1 MSLSALRPAPRARAC
16 ASTSTRPCR
25 PPSSPASLEPGTLI
39 TVPTLAVRFDVSATP
54 VREAVLELEKRGFV
68 ETVRNKGFRVTAVSD
83 EELGHL
89 VQVRQLLEA
98 PAMERLAGR
107 VPDDALPALEGLADR
122 IERGARDG
130 DLRAYLEADQEFH
143 LSLTRMLGN
152 PVLTDSIADLRSRTR
167 LVGLASM
174 KESRHLDDSAAEHHE
189 LLRALVRG
197 DGREAHAV
205 MVRHIRHATGWWA
218 GHGEEDGDARG
229 DETAAASAAG
239 SAGASAAASAA
250 AGARG
255 AEAAAEPVA
264 EPAARR

>member
-1 MSLSALRPAPRARAC
+1 MSLSALRPAPPRASLREHVHQALS
-16 ASTSTRPCR
+16 AAIVSGE
-25 PPSSPASLEPGTLI
+25 LEPGTLI

-229 DETAAASAAG
+229 DAAG
-239 SAGASAAASAA
+239 VGSAAASAA

-255 AEAAAEPVA
+255 AEAAAESA
-264 EPAARR
+264 SEPAARR

>member
-1 MSLSALRPAPRARAC
+1 VSLSALRPAPPRASLREHVHQALS
-16 ASTSTRPCR
+16 AAIVSGE
-25 PPSSPASLEPGTLI
+25 LEPGTLI

-229 DETAAASAAG
+229 DAAG
-239 SAGASAAASAA
+239 VGSAAASAA

-255 AEAAAEPVA
+255 AEAAAESA
-264 EPAARR
+264 SEPAARR

>member
-1 MSLSALRPAPRARAC
+1 MSLSALRPAPPRASLREHVHQALS
-16 ASTSTRPCR
+16 AAIVSGE
-25 PPSSPASLEPGTLI
+25 LEPGTLI

-107 VPDDALPALEGLADR
+107 VPEDALPVLEALADR

-218 GHGEEDGDARG
+218 GHGEEDGDARVDVDPDVAG
-229 DETAAASAAG
+229 RHAADPA
-239 SAGASAAASAA
+239 
-250 AGARG
+250 
-255 AEAAAEPVA
+255 A
-264 EPAARR
+264 EPAAVSAAVSVPRR

>member
-1 MSLSALRPAPRARAC
+1 MSLSALRPAPPRESLREHVHQALSA
-16 ASTSTRPCR
+16 AIVSGE
-25 PPSSPASLEPGTLI
+25 LEPGTLI

-107 VPDDALPALEGLADR
+107 LPDGALPGLEALADR
-122 IERGARDG
+122 IEQGARDG

-152 PVLTDSIADLRSRTR
+152 PVLTESIADLRSRTR

-174 KESRHLDDSAAEHHE
+174 KESAMLDASAAEHHE
-189 LLRALVRG
+189 LLRALVAG
-197 DGREAHAV
+197 DGPGSHEL

-218 GHGEEDGDARG
+218 GRGE
-229 DETAAASAAG
+229 DEPAAVAH
-239 SAGASAAASAA
+239 
-250 AGARG
+250 
-255 AEAAAEPVA
+255 AELAEPELADPEFAEPVA
-264 EPAARR
+264 

>member
-1 MSLSALRPAPRARAC
+1 MSLSALRPAPPRASLREHVHQALS
-16 ASTSTRPCR
+16 AAIVSGE
-25 PPSSPASLEPGTLI
+25 LEPGTLI

-229 DETAAASAAG
+229 DEAAVASAAG

>member
-1 MSLSALRPAPRARAC
+1 VSLSALRPAPPRASLREHVHQALS
-16 ASTSTRPCR
+16 AAIVSGE
-25 PPSSPASLEPGTLI
+25 LEPGTLI

-83 EELGHL
+83 EELGHI

-107 VPDDALPALEGLADR
+107 LPADARPALEALADR
-122 IERGARDG
+122 IEQGARDG

-143 LSLTRMLGN
+143 LSLTRMVGN
-152 PVLTDSIADLRSRTR
+152 PVLTAAIADLRSRTR

-174 KESRHLDDSAAEHHE
+174 KESAMLDASAAEHHE
-189 LLRALVRG
+189 LLRALVAG
-197 DGREAHAV
+197 DGAAAHEL

-218 GHGEEDGDARG
+218 GHGEGD
-229 DETAAASAAG
+229 D
-239 SAGASAAASAA
+239 
-250 AGARG
+250 
-255 AEAAAEPVA
+255 AAEG
-264 EPAARR
+264 AADPSSPSA

>member
-1 MSLSALRPAPRARAC
+1 MSLSALRPAPPRASLREHVHQALS
-16 ASTSTRPCR
+16 AAIVSGE
-25 PPSSPASLEPGTLI
+25 LEPGTLI

-229 DETAAASAAG
+229 DEAAVASAAG
-239 SAGASAAASAA
+239 SAA

>member
-1 MSLSALRPAPRARAC
+1 MSLSALRPAPPRASLREHVHQALS
-16 ASTSTRPCR
+16 AAIVSGE
-25 PPSSPASLEPGTLI
+25 LEPGTLI

-218 GHGEEDGDARG
+218 GHGEEDGDVRG
-229 DETAAASAAG
+229 DEAAAASAAG
-239 SAGASAAASAA
+239 SAAASAGASAA

-255 AEAAAEPVA
+255 AEAAAESA
-264 EPAARR
+264 SEPAVRR

>member
-1 MSLSALRPAPRARAC
+1 MSLSALRPAPPRASLREHVHQALS
-16 ASTSTRPCR
+16 AAIVSGE
-25 PPSSPASLEPGTLI
+25 LEPGTLI

-229 DETAAASAAG
+229 DEAAVASAEG
-239 SAGASAAASAA
+239 SAAASAA

-255 AEAAAEPVA
+255 AEAAAESA
-264 EPAARR
+264 SEPAARR

>member
-1 MSLSALRPAPRARAC
+1 MSLSALRPAPPRASLREHVHQALS
-16 ASTSTRPCR
+16 AAIVSGE
-25 PPSSPASLEPGTLI
+25 LEPGTLI

-229 DETAAASAAG
+229 DEAAVASAAG
-239 SAGASAAASAA
+239 SAGASA
-250 AGARG
+250 GAVVRG
-255 AEAAAEPVA
+255 AEASAEPVA

>member
-1 MSLSALRPAPRARAC
+1 MSLSALRPAPPRASLREHVHQALS
-16 ASTSTRPCR
+16 AAIVSGE
-25 PPSSPASLEPGTLI
+25 LEPGTLI

-229 DETAAASAAG
+229 DEAAVASAEG
-239 SAGASAAASAA
+239 SAAASAA

>member
-1 MSLSALRPAPRARAC
+1 VSLSALRPAPPRASLREHVHQALS
-16 ASTSTRPCR
+16 AAIVSGE
-25 PPSSPASLEPGTLI
+25 LEPGTLI

-89 VQVRQLLEA
+89 VEVRQLLEA

-107 VPDDALPALEGLADR
+107 VPEEALPGLEALADR
-122 IERGARDG
+122 IVQGARDG

-152 PVLTDSIADLRSRTR
+152 PLLTASIADLRSRTR

-174 KESRHLDDSAAEHHE
+174 KESSHLDASAAEHHE

-197 DGREAHAV
+197 DGAASHEL

-218 GHGEEDGDARG
+218 GHGEDDGEAGADADAG
-229 DETAAASAAG
+229 AG
-239 SAGASAAASAA
+239 SGS
-250 AGARG
+250 RG
-255 AEAAAEPVA
+255 
-264 EPAARR
+264 

>member
-1 MSLSALRPAPRARAC
+1 MSLSALRPAPPRASLREHVHQALS
-16 ASTSTRPCR
+16 AAIVSGE
-25 PPSSPASLEPGTLI
+25 LEPGTLI

-98 PAMERLAGR
+98 PAMERLAGQL
-107 VPDDALPALEGLADR
+107 PEGALPSLEALADR
-122 IERGARDG
+122 IEQGAREG

-152 PVLTDSIADLRSRTR
+152 PVLTEAIADLRSRTR

-174 KESRHLDDSAAEHHE
+174 KASSLLDASAAEHHE

-197 DGREAHAV
+197 DGPAAHEL

-218 GHGEEDGDARG
+218 GRGEGEEP
-229 DETAAASAAG
+229 
-239 SAGASAAASAA
+239 AGAAVD
-250 AGARG
+250 GATPG
-255 AEAAAEPVA
+255 AD
-264 EPAARR
+264 PAPDA

>member
-1 MSLSALRPAPRARAC
+1 VSLSALRPAPPRASLREHVHQALS
-16 ASTSTRPCR
+16 AAIVSGE
-25 PPSSPASLEPGTLI
+25 LEPGTLI

-218 GHGEEDGDARG
+218 GHGEEDGDVRG
-229 DETAAASAAG
+229 DDAAMASAAG
-239 SAGASAAASAA
+239 PAGASAA

-255 AEAAAEPVA
+255 AEAAAEPAAEPVA